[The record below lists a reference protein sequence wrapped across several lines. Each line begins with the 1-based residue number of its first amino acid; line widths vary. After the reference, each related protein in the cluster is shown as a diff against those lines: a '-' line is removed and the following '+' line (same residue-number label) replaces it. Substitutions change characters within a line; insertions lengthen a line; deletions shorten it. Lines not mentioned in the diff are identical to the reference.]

1 MTNPQSFNRY
11 AYAGNDPI
19 NFVDPTGLDPDCT
32 DEFNNTGTC
41 TITAGG
47 SNATPPPGLFSD
59 VGMVV
64 VEPPSDGEIGDGGPQ
79 NTPPRRLGDDE
90 LALLRAEVEKAL
102 QSEKCTAFIDNL
114 ISYNTGKPYNST
126 HHFLDYLDKTSASA
140 EGGIFFRWPG
150 GGGIT
155 RTRKEDYAKILLPG
169 LRPDL
174 NVLSDAAILMY
185 ELIHALTEGS
195 DDRLDYNFRDMGIT
209 PLAKVVNLCLFQQ
222 ECEMENLLMIGA
234 HTGVHHFMMVIV
246 CA

>member
-1 MTNPQSFNRY
+1 
-11 AYAGNDPI
+11 
-19 NFVDPTGLDPDCT
+19 
-32 DEFNNTGTC
+32 
-41 TITAGG
+41 
-47 SNATPPPGLFSD
+47 
-59 VGMVV
+59 
-64 VEPPSDGEIGDGGPQ
+64 
-79 NTPPRRLGDDE
+79 
-90 LALLRAEVEKAL
+90 LALLRTEVEKAL

-174 NVLSDAAILMY
+174 NVLSNAAILMH

-195 DDRLDYNFRDMGIT
+195 DDRLDYNLRDMGIT
-209 PLAKVVNLCLFQQ
+209 P
-222 ECEMENLLMIGA
+222 IGKDGKPLPFP
-234 HTGVHHFMMVIV
+234 TGVRDGKPFNDWSTYWGTALQNA
-246 CA
+246 CFPKL